1 MRRATRAVA
10 ALLTAVGAALWMA
23 GCGISS
29 STSEPPAP
37 TPEAV
42 QISTAHNAADVMY
55 LQMMIAHH
63 GQGLELVGLAG
74 TRAQQA
80 EIKTLAAAV
89 QATQDDEVTVMRSWL
104 DTWSKPAAV
113 DHDPAAHAEH
123 GGLPATGPE
132 QIAALRDAP
141 ETDFDRSFINL
152 FVAHQHN
159 AVEMS
164 QWAEEKGENPEVRDF
179 ARRVRESRADQIA
192 QLLAYLNN

>member
-23 GCGISS
+23 GCGTSS

-37 TPEAV
+37 TSEAV
-42 QISTAHNAADVMY
+42 QVSTAHNAADVMY

-74 TRAQQA
+74 TRAQQE
-80 EIKTLAAAV
+80 EIRTLAAAV
-89 QATQDDEVTVMRSWL
+89 QATQDDEVTMMRSWL

-132 QIAALRDAP
+132 QIAALRDATV
-141 ETDFDRSFINL
+141 TDFDRSFINL

-159 AVEMS
+159 AVEIS
-164 QWAEEKGENPEVRDF
+164 QWEEERGKNPEVRDF

-192 QLLAYLNN
+192 QMLAYLNS